1 MVVGPQAANRLGAD
15 WTDDSQRDVEQR
27 MPHER
32 AIDVDDL
39 SRYDRATVA
48 LWARSYAAL
57 TQRTERRHLAEAA
70 AHALLPRLRAQ
81 TTPAALLARYEAD
94 AAADF
99 ALIGS
104 LLPGSPSD
112 EQLWQARDAAFHLR
126 WRELTAGDP

>member
-1 MVVGPQAANRLGAD
+1 
-15 WTDDSQRDVEQR
+15 

-32 AIDVDDL
+32 TIDVDDL
-39 SRYDRATVA
+39 SRYDRATIA

-57 TQRTERRHLAEAA
+57 ARRTDRRHLAEAA

-81 TTPAALLARYEAD
+81 TTPAALLARYEAE

-112 EQLWQARDAAFHLR
+112 EELWQARDAAFHLR
-126 WRELTAGDP
+126 WQELTGGDP